1 MKIIY
6 SVIMSLL
13 LLIMIMGEAG
23 SAVREINNDRF
34 PQVGFLNYGEVSCA
48 SFILKHGVIATAK
61 HCFTHHDIDE
71 LNFDP
76 KKVKIRFAKKGGNID
91 IDPLTLEGED
101 ILKLIMDRG
110 SNDIAYIIY
119 KREKT
124 EEIMDLSSFEI
135 NDNKDMEDGMEVFR
149 AGFPMGFN
157 HVFDK
162 VITSGCSFSGKTD
175 FFQPTITDPGYE
187 GMLFDTDCPAWYG
200 DSGGPVF
207 SSRMGDN
214 GEEITIIHGV
224 LSHTFDVDFAGN
236 IREDAMDSDL
246 IGEFVK
252 TSMFTPFNLA
262 SDLDTAL
269 EEEES
274 LYNERTP
281 EVVEIPASEVDKPIS
296 ETPDKPTVEDEV
308 ESTESILDK
317 IISLLEKLM
326 ELLKK
331 LLNLLS

>member
-1 MKIIY
+1 M
-6 SVIMSLL
+6 
-13 LLIMIMGEAG
+13 MGESN
-23 SAVREINNDRF
+23 SAIREINNDKF
-34 PQVGFLNYGEVSCA
+34 PQVGFLNYGDVSCA

-76 KKVKIRFAKKGGNID
+76 EKVKIRFAKKGGNID
-91 IDPLTLEGED
+91 IDPLTLQGED
-101 ILKLIMDRG
+101 ILKLIVDRG

-119 KREKT
+119 KREVT
-124 EEIMDLSSFEI
+124 QDLIDLSSFEI
-135 NDNKDMEDGMEVFR
+135 NSNKDVEDGMEVFR

-162 VITSGCSFSGKTD
+162 VITSGCSFSGKTE

-187 GMLFDTDCPAWYG
+187 GLLFDTDCPAWYG

-207 SSRMGDN
+207 STALNDKD
-214 GEEITIIHGV
+214 EETTIIHGV

-236 IREDAMDSDL
+236 IRKDAMDSDL

-262 SDLDTAL
+262 SDLDTAIS
-269 EEEES
+269 EEET
-274 LYNERTP
+274 LYNERNP
-281 EVVEIPASEVDKPIS
+281 EIVEKPAAEIDVPGSVHEDNVI
-296 ETPDKPTVEDEV
+296 ETAVSD
-308 ESTESILDK
+308 STEAM
-317 IISLLEKLM
+317 IIT
-326 ELLKK
+326 LLKK
-331 LLNLLS
+331 LLDLLISILTKIFF

>member
-13 LLIMIMGEAG
+13 LLIMAMGEAG

-34 PQVGFLNYGEVSCA
+34 PQVGFLNYGEISCA

-76 KKVKIRFAKKGGNID
+76 NKVKIRFAKKGGNID
-91 IDPLTLEGED
+91 MDPLTLQGED
-101 ILKLIMDRG
+101 VLKLIMDRG

-135 NDNKDMEDGMEVFR
+135 NSSSDVEDGLEIFR

-207 SSRMGDN
+207 STRVDDGN
-214 GEEITIIHGV
+214 EITIIHGV

-236 IREDAMDSDL
+236 IREDAKGSDL

-262 SDLDTAL
+262 SDLDIAM
-269 EEEES
+269 EEEET
-274 LYNERTP
+274 LYLERQPKVVEEPAPEIERPSTP
-281 EVVEIPASEVDKPIS
+281 EVDESTI
-296 ETPDKPTVEDEV
+296 EDEV
-308 ESTESILDK
+308 ESTESLMDK
-317 IISLLEKLM
+317 LISLLEKLI

-331 LLNLLS
+331 LLS